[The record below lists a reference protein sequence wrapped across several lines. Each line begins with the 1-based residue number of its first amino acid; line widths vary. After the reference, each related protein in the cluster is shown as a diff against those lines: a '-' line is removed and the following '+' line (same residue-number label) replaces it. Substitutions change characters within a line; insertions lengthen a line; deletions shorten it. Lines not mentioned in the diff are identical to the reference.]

1 MSINVTAPEGPFS
14 IQLEYRGYSII
25 IFKSEKFDPY
35 DDNGSTMKCDIK
47 VLRGGQDVTT
57 ELDEFMSPTAEHLK
71 QIYDW
76 IDNKNQKAGHIWYVT
91 SCENCGNTETVQ
103 QRVI

>member
-1 MSINVTAPEGPFS
+1 MSINVISPEGPFS
-14 IQLEYRGYSII
+14 IQLDYRGYSII
-25 IFKSEKFDPY
+25 IFKSGKFDPY
-35 DDNGSTMKCDIK
+35 DDGSTMKCDIK
-47 VLRGGQDVTT
+47 VLHDNVDVTN
-57 ELDEFMSPTAEHLK
+57 ELDEFMSPTAEHLR

-91 SCENCGNTETVQ
+91 ACEKCGHMETIE